1 MLSGEQRR
9 LAGHYVHHLHD
20 ARRRALNG
28 GLRWFW
34 GINLIVLLFLLARFY
49 IYWDAHMM
57 PAAALPWYYEWL
69 LLGMIAFSLPLPLL
83 WRHVARDGASPWQPW
98 LWGYGLCWGTAW
110 AFTGYTISLADL
122 RGGFSLNFNM
132 VSLLLLAALI
142 AFYSEKRLL
151 YCVAVAPLLFLLVR
165 ALDRPPPLNVINVL
179 ATGVLL
185 VVLETGRRMLNG
197 WFELAVSREHDNL
210 VLARKMDA
218 MAHRDPLTGLANRR
232 HFDRVCK
239 QAIAQGTTLAVPLTV
254 ILLDVD
260 FFKRYNDR
268 YGHQAGDECL
278 ILVAEC
284 LEESVREP
292 GDLVAR
298 YGGEEFVVLLQE
310 TDLTGGQ
317 EVAERI
323 RATLAARALPHEDS
337 DVAPHLTLSQ
347 GVAQWRPGESLV
359 MLLERVD
366 GALYQAKEE
375 GRDGYRVAP

>member
-1 MLSGEQRR
+1 MNST
-9 LAGHYVHHLHD
+9 D
-20 ARRRALNG
+20 ARRPSGQLTQHLLDARRQALDS

-34 GINLIVLLFLLARFY
+34 AINLIAILFLLARFY
-49 IYWDAHMM
+49 IYQDAHLVLNDL
-57 PAAALPWYYEWL
+57 LPWSYKWQLIAMAGVCL
-69 LLGMIAFSLPLPLL
+69 LLPIGWRWLSRQPRALWQVFLL
-83 WRHVARDGASPWQPW
+83 VCG
-98 LWGYGLCWGTAW
+98 LFWGLAW
-110 AFTGYTISLADL
+110 ALVGYTISIVDL
-122 RGGFSLNFNM
+122 KGGFSFIFNM
-132 VSLLLLAALI
+132 VSLLLLTGLI
-142 AFYSEKRLL
+142 ATYSDVRLFYALV
-151 YCVAVAPLLFLLVR
+151 CAPLLFLLLR
-165 ALDRPPPLNVINVL
+165 ACWSPSPFVMVNIMVV
-179 ATGVLL
+179 GVLL

-197 WFELAVSREHDNL
+197 WFELAVSREYDNL
-210 VLARKMDA
+210 MLAHKMNA

-232 HFDRVCK
+232 HFDQACK
-239 QAIAQGTTLAVPLTV
+239 RAIAQGTTLELPLTV

>member
-1 MLSGEQRR
+1 MYPSEARRPSGQFEQ
-9 LAGHYVHHLHD
+9 HLFD
-20 ARRRALNG
+20 ARRHALCA

-34 GINLIVLLFLLARFY
+34 AINLIAILFLLTRFH
-49 IYWDAHMM
+49 IYQEAHLVLVDR
-57 PAAALPWYYEWL
+57 LPWSYEWQL
-69 LLGMIAFSLPLPLL
+69 LAMAGVCLLFPLGWRWLARQPHVLWQVSLWACAL
-83 WRHVARDGASPWQPW
+83 G
-98 LWGYGLCWGTAW
+98 WGLAW
-110 AFTGYTISLADL
+110 ALAGYTISIVDL
-122 RGGFSLNFNM
+122 KGGFSFIFNM
-132 VSLLLLAALI
+132 VSLLLLTGLI
-142 AFYSEKRLL
+142 AAYCDVRLFYAL
-151 YCVAVAPLLFLLVR
+151 VFAPLLFLLLR
-165 ALDRPPPLNVINVL
+165 ASWSPEPFVL
-179 ATGVLL
+179 VNIIVVCMLL

-197 WFELAVSREHDNL
+197 WFELAVSREYDNL
-210 VLARKMDA
+210 MLAHKMNA

-232 HFDRVCK
+232 HFDQVCK
-239 QAIAQGTTLAVPLTV
+239 RAIAQGTTLELPLTV

-268 YGHQAGDECL
+268 YGHQAGDACL

-310 TDLTGGQ
+310 TTLDGGQ

-337 DVAPHLTLSQ
+337 DVSPYLTLSQ
-347 GVAQWRPGESLV
+347 GIAQWRPGESLV

-366 GALYQAKEE
+366 GALYRAKEE
-375 GRDGYRVAP
+375 GRNGYHIAP

>member
-1 MLSGEQRR
+1 MASVEQR
-9 LAGHYVHHLHD
+9 HPTSHVDQHLQD
-20 ARRRALNG
+20 ARRHALSA

-34 GINLIVLLFLLARFY
+34 AISQLAILYLLARFY
-49 IYWDAHMM
+49 MYQDAQQV
-57 PAAALPWYYEWL
+57 AIAGLPWGYEWQIGL
-69 LLGMIAFSLPLPLL
+69 VILASVLTPLV
-83 WRHVARDGASPWQPW
+83 WRWCSRQGTSRWQPW
-98 LWGYGLCWGTAW
+98 LWGCAMLWGLAW
-110 AFTGYTISLADL
+110 ALMAYSLATIESSV
-122 RGGFSLNFNM
+122 GFSLAFNI
-132 VSLLLLAALI
+132 VSLLLLTALI
-142 AFYSEKRLL
+142 AFYCEWRVFYSLS
-151 YCVAVAPLLFLLVR
+151 APPLIFLLFEEHWVMVPSVTVHWMAVGGLL
-165 ALDRPPPLNVINVL
+165 II
-179 ATGVLL
+179 
-185 VVLETGRRMLNG
+185 LETGRRMLNR
-197 WFELAVSREHDNL
+197 WFELAVSREYDNL
-210 VLARKMDA
+210 MLARKMDA

-239 QAIAQGTTLAVPLTV
+239 HAIAQGTTLEVPLTV

-310 TDLTGGQ
+310 TDLAAG
-317 EVAERI
+317 ERVAQRI
-323 RATLAARALPHEDS
+323 RSTLAARALPHEGS

-347 GVAQWRPGESLV
+347 GIAQWRQGESLV

-375 GRDGYRVAP
+375 GRNGYRLAS

>member
-1 MLSGEQRR
+1 MQSIDARRPSSQFEQ
-9 LAGHYVHHLHD
+9 HLFD
-20 ARRRALNG
+20 ARRRALSA
-28 GLRWFW
+28 GLRWYW
-34 GINLIVLLFLLARFY
+34 VINLIALVFLLTRFY
-49 IYWDAHMM
+49 IYRDAHLVLVGN
-57 PAAALPWYYEWL
+57 LPWSYKWQLFAMIGVGL
-69 LLGMIAFSLPLPLL
+69 LLPLGWGWLSRQSHAIWLVSLCVCAL
-83 WRHVARDGASPWQPW
+83 A
-98 LWGYGLCWGTAW
+98 WGLAW
-110 AFTGYTISLADL
+110 AMVGYTISIVDL
-122 RGGFSLNFNM
+122 KGGFSFIFNM
-132 VSLLLLAALI
+132 VSLLLLTGLVAAYCDVRL
-142 AFYSEKRLL
+142 FYALVS
-151 YCVAVAPLLFLLVR
+151 VPLLFLLVR
-165 ALDRPPPLNVINVL
+165 ASWSPEPFVL
-179 ATGVLL
+179 VNTIVVGVLL

-210 VLARKMDA
+210 MLANKMNA
-218 MAHRDPLTGLANRR
+218 MANRDPLTGIANRR
-232 HFDRVCK
+232 HFDQACK
-239 QAIAQGTTLAVPLTV
+239 RAIAQGTTLDVPLTV

-310 TDLTGGQ
+310 TTLAGGQ

-323 RATLAARALPHEDS
+323 RTTLAARALPHEDS
-337 DVAPHLTLSQ
+337 DVSPHLTLSQ
-347 GVAQWRPGESLV
+347 GIAQWRTGESLV

-375 GRDGYRVAP
+375 GRNGYRLAP

>member
-1 MLSGEQRR
+1 MQSIEPRRSSGQFDQ
-9 LAGHYVHHLHD
+9 HLFD
-20 ARRRALNG
+20 ARRRALCI

-34 GINLIVLLFLLARFY
+34 VINLIAVVFLLARFY
-49 IYWDAHMM
+49 IYRDAHLVLVDR
-57 PAAALPWYYEWL
+57 LPWSYEWQLITMAGVCL
-69 LLGMIAFSLPLPLL
+69 LLPLGWGWLARQPHAIWQISLCVCAL
-83 WRHVARDGASPWQPW
+83 G
-98 LWGYGLCWGTAW
+98 WGLAW
-110 AFTGYTISLADL
+110 ALVGYTISIVDL
-122 RGGFSLNFNM
+122 KGGFSFIFNM
-132 VSLLLLAALI
+132 VSLLLLTGLI
-142 AFYSEKRLL
+142 AVYCDVLL
-151 YCVAVAPLLFLLVR
+151 CYALLSAPLLFLLLR
-165 ALDRPPPLNVINVL
+165 ASWSPEPFVL
-179 ATGVLL
+179 VNTIVVGVLL

-197 WFELAVSREHDNL
+197 WFELAVSREYDNL
-210 VLARKMDA
+210 MLARKMNA

-239 QAIAQGTTLAVPLTV
+239 NAIAQGTTLETPFTV

-260 FFKRYNDR
+260 FFKRYNDH

-310 TDLTGGQ
+310 ADLAAG
-317 EVAERI
+317 ERVAQRI
-323 RATLAARALPHEDS
+323 RTTLAARALPHAGS

-347 GVAQWRPGESLV
+347 GIAQWRPGESLV

-375 GRDGYRVAP
+375 GRNDYRIAS